1 MHKQMGCA
9 RWEFG
14 IAGLVF
20 LGFAAFVLISRQ
32 PLQGSLFPPYGMKI
46 IPEDSFGPLHGWSFD
61 LAICLILSLF
71 GLGAWAILGLYK
83 AQDTIKG
90 NSDSEDKGK

>member
-1 MHKQMGCA
+1 MNELIRYA
-9 RWEFG
+9 RWVFG

-46 IPEDSFGPLHGWSFD
+46 LPEDSFGPLHGWTFD
-61 LAICLILSLF
+61 LAICLILSLS

-83 AQDTIKG
+83 AQNTVKDKSDPEDT
-90 NSDSEDKGK
+90 GK